1 MPLLKTCPLLLFPYL
16 VGDVREEDQNLSGEG
31 SLLGG
36 PRQLSVS
43 EPLVEVRLREGT
55 VFTLV
60 SQQPLQRRLQNE
72 AVGKVPR
79 LLLVQSVESPQGD
92 GLKCPE

>member
-1 MPLLKTCPLLLFPYL
+1 M
-16 VGDVREEDQNLSGEG
+16 SGEG

-60 SQQPLQRRLQNE
+60 SQQPLQRRLQDE

-79 LLLVQSVESPQGD
+79 LLLVQSVEGPQGD
-92 GLKCPE
+92 GLKYVLRIIKQWKKRTSLAIFWLMYS

>member
-1 MPLLKTCPLLLFPYL
+1 M
-16 VGDVREEDQNLSGEG
+16 SGEG

-92 GLKCPE
+92 GLKCPEWT